1 MRLDSVGVLTSRSR
15 GLIVVAV
22 AWLAG
27 AGCMAYGADV
37 DPLKLPDTQLEPV
50 EWADLN
56 GWSADD
62 HAVAFATF
70 LASCKPFLNG
80 GRPRDPRPINEGL
93 LHACRRAVAAKIG
106 GAAEA
111 RKFFEENF
119 RPVRIARLGKSTG
132 LLTGYYEPIVD
143 GSRFPNPEFH
153 WPLYRRPRD
162 LLINGK
168 KPVSAGFP
176 NRAAVG
182 RLNAKGQVEPYYDR
196 RAIENGALD
205 GQQLEICWLRGPF
218 EAMLIEI
225 EGSARVRL
233 EGGTLLRLNYDAHNG
248 YSRTGVGRVL
258 IQRSLIPREEMSL
271 DRIKQRMA
279 SHPRRPRRSG

>member
-1 MRLDSVGVLTSRSR
+1 MSHG
-15 GLIVVAV
+15 
-22 AWLAG
+22 AG
-27 AGCMAYGADV
+27 A
-37 DPLKLPDTQLEPV
+37 DPLNIPDTQLEPV
-50 EWADLN
+50 EWANLD
-56 GWSADD
+56 GWPADD
-62 HAVAFATF
+62 HAAAFATL
-70 LASCKPFLNG
+70 LASCKPFLASE
-80 GRPRDPRPINEGL
+80 RPPDPRPIYDGL
-93 LHACRRAVAAKIG
+93 LHACRRAAATKT
-106 GAAEA
+106 ASVAEA

-119 RPVRIARLGKSTG
+119 RPARIARRGESSG

-143 GSRFPNPEFH
+143 GSRFPNSEFQ

-162 LLINGK
+162 LLVNGK
-168 KPVSAGFP
+168 KPAGVGFP

-205 GQQLEICWLRGPF
+205 GQHLEICWLRDPF

-233 EGGTLLRLNYDAHNG
+233 EDGTLLRLNYDAHNG
-248 YSRTGVGRVL
+248 YTRTGVGRVL

-271 DRIKQRMA
+271 DRIKQWMA
-279 SHPRRPRRSG
+279 AHPGRSPSSLLATPSRRGFAAPVLAGCSCWRSSTSDFL